1 MALTLEQKQEI
12 IKAHGY
18 DPGKI
23 LNILLEL
30 QYASDQSYVDEETA
44 ALVADE
50 LGLTKSRVYEIVS
63 YYAMLEE
70 KPQARHVLEVCN
82 SAPCR
87 LSKADGIVALLK
99 ELLGVGLNEPT
110 PDGMFLYRYTP
121 CVGACDMGPVIK
133 VRGEVYG
140 NLDREKVEK
149 LIQGLRT
156 QNGGAA

>member
-1 MALTLEQKQEI
+1 MALTLEQKRDI

-87 LSKADGIVALLK
+87 LSKADRITALLR
-99 ELLGVGLNEPT
+99 ELLGVEPGKPT

-140 NLDREKVEK
+140 NLDREKVET
-149 LIQGLRT
+149 LLQGLRAHD
-156 QNGGAA
+156 GGAV